1 MKKSVMS
8 MLLLAAGAI
17 CASTHVLGDDLLGV
31 YVGAAV
37 GQAHVRTTRDIVGDT
52 DYDYE
57 FDQDH
62 TAWKALVGIRPIP
75 LLGAELNY
83 IDFGNASGGSYR
95 GFFGTLTRASA
106 KAVTLFGLGY
116 VPLPIPLLDVYA
128 KLGVA
133 RLHTTATE
141 EGASPACPIGPG
153 ICTAPPPFITSE
165 WITKPAYGVGAQAKY
180 KALAVQLE
188 YERISGSNPDLLSL
202 GVTWTF

>member
-1 MKKSVMS
+1 

-17 CASTHVLGDDLLGV
+17 CASTQVLGDDLLGV

-52 DYDYE
+52 NYDYE
-57 FDQDH
+57 FDQQH
-62 TAWKALVGIRPIP
+62 TAWKALVGIRPISP
-75 LLGAELNY
+75 LGAELSY
-83 IDFGNASGGSYR
+83 VDFGDASGGSYP
-95 GFFGTLTRASA
+95 GITGSLTQASA

-116 VPLPIPLLDVYA
+116 VPLPIPLLNVYG

-141 EGASPACPIGPG
+141 QGASPACPVGPG

-165 WITKPAYGVGAQAKY
+165 WTTKLAYGAGAQAKL
-180 KALAVQLE
+180 KSLAVRLE
-188 YERISGSNPDLLSL
+188 YERISGGNPDLLSL
-202 GVTWTF
+202 GVAWTF